1 MLKRFLPYY
10 KPYLSIVVIDLLCAG
25 LSTVCELVFPMI
37 VRQITNSA
45 AAGITEA
52 FLPMAVKLVIVYLF
66 LRIVD
71 TVANYYMAYI
81 GHVMGVRLET
91 DMRRDL
97 FAHLEKLSFSYYD
110 NAKVGQLMSRITNDL
125 FDVTEFSHHCPEEFF
140 IAGLKIVGSFVI
152 LANVNIWMTLIIF
165 ALLPLMLTGIVFF
178 RRNMKRG
185 FKDTRVQTAELN
197 AMIEDSLTGIRV
209 VKSFANE
216 DVEQEKFDRE
226 NNKFLKIKRFAY
238 RYMALF
244 QGSTRFM
251 DGVMY
256 IAVILV
262 GSIFISRGYIN
273 GADMVAYLLYI
284 QTLLTT
290 IRRIVEFA
298 EQFQKGTTGIERFFE
313 IMDEPVSIKNKKD
326 PVELEN
332 VRGEISFHDVSF
344 SYSEEGEKVLNHINI
359 DVKKGE
365 SIALVGPSG
374 GGKTTMCSL
383 IPRFYDVT
391 EGSVTLDGVD
401 VRDISL
407 ESLRK
412 NVGVVQQDVYLFNGT
427 VKENI
432 AYGKR
437 NASDQEIQRAA
448 RLAGAHEFIMGLS
461 DGYDTYVGER
471 GVKLSGGQKQR
482 ISIARLFLKD
492 PPVLILDEAT
502 SALDNE
508 SELLVQQSLERLAKD
523 RTTFIIAH
531 RLTTIRNAARIF
543 VLTEDGIAESGTH
556 KELMDKRGEYY
567 KLYSMYSENSLE
579 KGKEDL

>member
-432 AYGKR
+432 AYGRK

-461 DGYDTYVGER
+461 EGYDTYVGER

>member
-10 KPYLSIVVIDLLCAG
+10 KPYLGIVVIDLLCAG

-45 AAGITEA
+45 AAGITDA
-52 FLPMAVKLVIVYLF
+52 FLPMAIRLVVIYLF

-97 FAHLEKLSFSYYD
+97 FAHLERLSFSFYD

-140 IAGLKIVGSFVI
+140 IAGLKIVGSFLI
-152 LANVNIWMTLIIF
+152 LAGVNIWMTLIIF
-165 ALLPLMLTGIVFF
+165 ALLPLMLTGIIFF

-185 FKDTRVQTAELN
+185 FKETRVQTAELN

-216 DVEQEKFDRE
+216 PVEQEKFDRE
-226 NNKFLKIKRFAY
+226 NNKFLKIKSFAY

-256 IAVILV
+256 VAVILV
-262 GSIFISRGYIN
+262 GSIFMANGFIN
-273 GADMVAYLLYI
+273 GADLVAYLLYI

-313 IMDEPVSIKNKKD
+313 IMDEPVAIKDKEN
-326 PVELEN
+326 PVVMDKVE
-332 VRGEISFHDVSF
+332 GEIKFENVSF
-344 SYSEEGEKVLNHINI
+344 SYSEEGEKVLDNINI

-374 GGKTTMCSL
+374 GGKTTLCSL

-391 EGSVTLDGVD
+391 DGKVTLDGVD

-407 ESLRK
+407 DSLRK
-412 NVGVVQQDVYLFNGT
+412 NIGVVQQDVYLFNGT
-427 VKENI
+427 VRENI
-432 AYGKR
+432 AYGKE
-437 NASDQEIQRAA
+437 NPTEEEIITAA
-448 RLAGAHEFIMGLS
+448 KLAGAHEFILGLS
-461 DGYDTYVGER
+461 EGYDTYVGER

-482 ISIARLFLKD
+482 ISIARLFLKN

-543 VLTEDGIAESGTH
+543 VLTEEGIAEVGTH
-556 KELMDKRGEYY
+556 KELMEKKGEYY
-567 KLYSMYSENSLE
+567 KLYSMYSQRS
-579 KGKEDL
+579 

>member
-10 KPYLSIVVIDLLCAG
+10 KPYISIVIIDLLCAG

-37 VRQITNSA
+37 VRQITNA
-45 AAGITEA
+45 ASLGITET
-52 FLPMAVKLVIVYLF
+52 FLPMAVKLVIIYLF

-140 IAGLKIVGSFVI
+140 IAGLKIIGSFVI

-216 DVEQEKFDRE
+216 PVEQEKFDKE
-226 NNKFLKIKRFAY
+226 NNKFLKIKSFAY

-313 IMDEPVSIKNKKD
+313 IMDEPVAIKDKKN
-326 PVELEN
+326 PVKLDK
-332 VRGEISFHDVSF
+332 VQGEISFRDVSF

-359 DVKKGE
+359 NVRKGE

-374 GGKTTMCSL
+374 GGKTTICSL

-412 NVGVVQQDVYLFNGT
+412 NIGVVQQDVYLFNGT

-432 AYGKR
+432 SYGKR
-437 NASDQEIQRAA
+437 KATDEEIEQAA
-448 RLAGAHEFIMGLS
+448 RLAGAHDFIMGLS
-461 DGYDTYVGER
+461 EGYDTYVGER

-556 KELMDKRGEYY
+556 KELMKKRGEYF
-567 KLYSMYSENSLE
+567 KLYSMYSENSE
-579 KGKEDL
+579 Q